1 MGPPPCTAF
10 KSLSLQIV
18 PVDDLRRPTIR
29 LRIEIGFQR
38 VRQTEAAALN
48 LVYVFACS
56 VSDKAVELALYHLR
70 LLLEKEK
77 TLPTLGSVKITP
89 PRIGARDT
97 KTARASQPSDLPT
110 QTQVPCGNSSSQRP
124 GDRESTSLRPE
135 EIEPD

>member
-1 MGPPPCTAF
+1 MGPPPCTDF

-18 PVDDLRRPTIR
+18 PVDYQRRPTIR
-29 LRIEIGFQR
+29 FRIKIGFRR
-38 VRQTEAAALN
+38 VRQTEAASLN
-48 LVYVFACS
+48 LAYVFACS

-110 QTQVPCGNSSSQRP
+110 QTQVPCGNFSSQRP
-124 GDRESTSLRPE
+124 GNQESTSLRPKE
-135 EIEPD
+135 SRT